1 MQLNHYEKYTDPVS
15 QRGLSYGDAVSM
27 VILTRRSREPVTM
40 QAAFVKN
47 SSYDGVTSDEKL
59 HKSLVIEVSCE
70 ASRQARRETGM
81 TSKIKVRQHT
91 ASSLE

>member
-1 MQLNHYEKYTDPVS
+1 MRT
-15 QRGLSYGDAVSM
+15 
-27 VILTRRSREPVTM
+27 
-40 QAAFVKN
+40 AFVKN
-47 SSYDGVTSDEKL
+47 SSYDGATSDKKL

-81 TSKIKVRQHT
+81 TSKIKVRQHP